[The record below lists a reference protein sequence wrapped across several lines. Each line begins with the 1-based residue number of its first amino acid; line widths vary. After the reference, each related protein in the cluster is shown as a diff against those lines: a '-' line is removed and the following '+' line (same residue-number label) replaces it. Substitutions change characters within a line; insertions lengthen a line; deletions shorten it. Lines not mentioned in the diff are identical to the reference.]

1 MYVFTHFIYINIYI
15 CIYRKR
21 ERDGGRERETERN
34 EPTMYL
40 EQLDTKNI
48 VVEWEIQTVI
58 SQTQL
63 KAGLM
68 KQGVSKELD
77 QTGWSGKHSERIIC
91 KLRLE

>member
-48 VVEWEIQTVI
+48 VVE
-58 SQTQL
+58 
-63 KAGLM
+63 
-68 KQGVSKELD
+68 
-77 QTGWSGKHSERIIC
+77 
-91 KLRLE
+91 